1 MSVFLGVLSV
11 EQLLAF
17 NSLLAYF
24 LDPIENLIN
33 LQSQL
38 QTAIVAAERLGE
50 ILDLELEESMD
61 ENKKIN
67 PYTLNGEIEFKNVDF
82 RYGTRQLI
90 LEGLNLTIDPGE
102 KIALVGESSSGKTTL
117 SKLILNF

>member
-82 RYGTRQLI
+82 RYGTRKLI
-90 LEGLNLTIDPGE
+90 LEGLNLSIAPGE